1 MQNVLP
7 MIEVTTNHWRVP
19 GEDTAIDGWIEGHPH
34 IVPCCHLF
42 MPQHERTL
50 GRDVNLFPPEQQQ
63 RQKMSSLMFIMFS
76 IRTAGEHDETS
87 KTPRRTQRAQ
97 F

>member
-34 IVPCCHLF
+34 IVPCCRLL
-42 MPQHERTL
+42 MAQHERTAL
-50 GRDVNLFPPEQQQ
+50 WMRHRV
-63 RQKMSSLMFIMFS
+63 
-76 IRTAGEHDETS
+76 AGLA
-87 KTPRRTQRAQ
+87 P
-97 F
+97 